1 MQETRAKSGARKAKA
16 RASNDQP
23 AAEVEESLIGTPAA
37 PDPPQISALA
47 IIALV
52 MASLGILLIPGLIG
66 LVTGIVALWQIEESR
81 GRLSCWRSAGSSC
94 SFSPRSAASSEACST
109 ASVTS
114 SGVSFKIKRL
124 PVRSVARRL
133 KQTGHLQ
140 REKRYFFLMPGE
152 APAFL
157 GAGPN

>member
-1 MQETRAKSGARKAKA
+1 MTMQETRAKSGARKAKA

-23 AAEVEESLIGTPAA
+23 ATEVEESLIGTPAA

-81 GRLSCWRSAGSSC
+81 GRLLGREIAITAICLSLVMLVLCWIIMLLLTTVGGIISGMLTSISNFFGSL
-94 SFSPRSAASSEACST
+94 F
-109 ASVTS
+109 
-114 SGVSFKIKRL
+114 
-124 PVRSVARRL
+124 
-133 KQTGHLQ
+133 
-140 REKRYFFLMPGE
+140 
-152 APAFL
+152 
-157 GAGPN
+157 

>member
-1 MQETRAKSGARKAKA
+1 MTMQETRAKSGARKAKA

-23 AAEVEESLIGTPAA
+23 AAEVEESLVGTPAA

-81 GRLSCWRSAGSSC
+81 GRLLGREIAITAICLSLVMLVLCWIIMLLLTTVGGIISGMLNSISNFFGSL
-94 SFSPRSAASSEACST
+94 F
-109 ASVTS
+109 
-114 SGVSFKIKRL
+114 
-124 PVRSVARRL
+124 
-133 KQTGHLQ
+133 
-140 REKRYFFLMPGE
+140 
-152 APAFL
+152 
-157 GAGPN
+157 